1 MSTTSE
7 NLEEHYQRGSA
18 HRNVGEYDRAI
29 SEFRYVLDRQPDH
42 VNARIGLALVYGFVG
57 MFDESLAELK
67 RALETDPSSVDALLY
82 LAKTCCMLGL
92 YDEARDH
99 FNRILELQPGH
110 PEAKKQLSYLA
121 AEETA

>member
-7 NLEEHYQRGSA
+7 DLEEHYQRATA
-18 HRNVGEYDRAI
+18 HKNVGEYDRAI

-42 VNARIGLALVYGFVG
+42 INARVGLGLVYGFTG

-67 RALETDPSSVDALLY
+67 RAVETDPGSVDALLY

-92 YDEARDH
+92 YAEARDH
-99 FNRILELQPGH
+99 FLRILELEPGH

-121 AEETA
+121 TEETA